1 MPFRVN
7 PIISSRHRWHDQR
20 IRLCGNGRKYHCLSS
35 AGGGVPMPSGRRWTN
50 NFRLIIWMNIM
61 DALKFPPPAPASGGH
76 YCIGNS
82 LHAAISSLMLKW
94 YTKKSIN
101 SLQNTSTRHSRE
113 GGNLVHT
120 CKSYRYVISTEGRNL
135 IQ

>member
-1 MPFRVN
+1 
-7 PIISSRHRWHDQR
+7 
-20 IRLCGNGRKYHCLSS
+20 
-35 AGGGVPMPSGRRWTN
+35 
-50 NFRLIIWMNIM
+50 MNIM

-94 YTKKSIN
+94 YNKKSIN

-113 GGNLVHT
+113 GGNLG
-120 CKSYRYVISTEGRNL
+120 KD
-135 IQ
+135 